1 MAKPSR
7 FIWCGL
13 HQQRRILG
21 SCPKCDRFP
30 CQALKPGHLAII
42 AETTPLV
49 RALAKVTKRRI
60 APMFFLVKADQSLTP
75 YRGSL
80 DNLPPQLAAEAL
92 EALECSSY
100 IVQELTWVLA
110 GKEKKVKVPGG
121 GKKTLCV
128 VETAGGE
135 LTLAEADPAERM
147 EEGAK
152 LYPVDKRYLRQY
164 VPVKVS
170 LADKEPAPA
179 SRPAPKAAARK
190 VAAK

>member
-1 MAKPSR
+1 
-7 FIWCGL
+7 
-13 HQQRRILG
+13 
-21 SCPKCDRFP
+21 
-30 CQALKPGHLAII
+30 
-42 AETTPLV
+42 
-49 RALAKVTKRRI
+49 
-60 APMFFLVKADQSLTP
+60 MFFLVKADQSLTP